1 MEAPSPYPVP
11 PASGAPPT
19 SAEPESGVRPTAPT
33 SLEAQ
38 LADLRAPLCAA
49 ARRLVPA
56 SEVEDLVQDALARA
70 LTHRER
76 FDPSRP
82 PLPWLRRI
90 LVHLH
95 FDRLR
100 QRAAR
105 PECEALPESTTA
117 APPRLDAREQL
128 DYLFDQLDEPGRTLL
143 RRFHQG
149 GESIAA
155 LAKELGMPT
164 GTIKSH
170 LHRARREL
178 ARRFTLGPDATVQ
191 RRIP

>member
-1 MEAPSPYPVP
+1 MELPSSCQAPQVPGARSASPEQ
-11 PASGAPPT
+11 G
-19 SAEPESGVRPTAPT
+19 E
-33 SLEAQ
+33 LEAQ
-38 LADLRAPLCAA
+38 LALLRAPLCAA
-49 ARRLVPA
+49 ARKLVA
-56 SEVEDLVQDALARA
+56 AADVEDLVQDTFARA
-70 LTHRER
+70 LAHRER
-76 FDPSRP
+76 YDPSRP

-105 PECEALPESTTA
+105 PATQALPDPGATPT
-117 APPRLDAREQL
+117 PHLDQREQL
-128 DYLFDQLDEPGRTLL
+128 EYLFDQLEEPGRTLL

-149 GESIAA
+149 GESITSLSAD
-155 LAKELGMPT
+155 LGMPS
-164 GTIKSH
+164 GTVKSH

-191 RRIP
+191 RRTS